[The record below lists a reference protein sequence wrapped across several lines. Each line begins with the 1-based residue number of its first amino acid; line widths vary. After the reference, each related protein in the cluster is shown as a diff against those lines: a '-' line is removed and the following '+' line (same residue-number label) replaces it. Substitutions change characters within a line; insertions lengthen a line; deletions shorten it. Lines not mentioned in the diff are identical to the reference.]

1 MDALA
6 LLSDDEDGPPEDDV
20 EEATEP
26 ETKRQKTPQ
35 LDFAALQRVGFASG
49 TSELDEDV
57 AAAASLS
64 NSVPSMQRATK
75 SDSTGLPK
83 GQGILGLSHKH
94 TTPSMPC
101 GSNLTSA
108 KKSSAGCVPIQ
119 SQTVHFVPR
128 SPRQP
133 HRAAASCRRNR
144 LFSPGMVSSFPCP
157 RRLSM
162 VSADQGCKV
171 IVHAVGVLQ
180 RTGKTFRSSR
190 DDPRSPHLFLF
201 GAGKKVVGWEQGCLG
216 MRIGETRKLHIPSH
230 EGYGA

>member
-162 VSADQGCKV
+162 VSADQGALISSCSVLGKRLLVGSKVALACASAKRGSSTYRVMRAMARKVCKN
-171 IVHAVGVLQ
+171 GE
-180 RTGKTFRSSR
+180 
-190 DDPRSPHLFLF
+190 F
-201 GAGKKVVGWEQGCLG
+201 GR
-216 MRIGETRKLHIPSH
+216 MRIFSL
-230 EGYGA
+230 